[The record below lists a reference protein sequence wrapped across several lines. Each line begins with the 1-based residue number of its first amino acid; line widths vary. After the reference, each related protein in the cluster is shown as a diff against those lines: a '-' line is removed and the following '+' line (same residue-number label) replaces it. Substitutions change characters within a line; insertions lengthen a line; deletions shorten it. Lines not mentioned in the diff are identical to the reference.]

1 MVVRSKT
8 CDNGDYLAFME
19 MPFDV
24 SQQQAKLMVTVMLRM
39 HNYHYREQHEDALGT
54 ICEQEMANVVASYH
68 VVETTVAKILKEEWQ
83 QQYDI
88 DKIVLAT
95 RAPKPDSKNAITIRS
110 LLFVELWLIPVVRPP
125 GKLSCVCLCTSRDT

>member
-8 CDNGDYLAFME
+8 CDNGDYLVFME

-88 DKIVLAT
+88 DAGTSVQIGLPSKGNGRIVRVGGRSGSASAT
-95 RAPKPDSKNAITIRS
+95 DAKQG
-110 LLFVELWLIPVVRPP
+110 PVFA
-125 GKLSCVCLCTSRDT
+125 